1 MIDHNAAVLTIEMPA
16 VPVTLDE
23 GSSDEQLIAAARK
36 YARSVDGHVR
46 AILDRKRRVIQD
58 FHKLGEMLVYLFRR
72 RPMGEWGKTLKEIGV
87 STTTDSYAR
96 KFFNAVTFERLDEFT
111 SKTEALEKLGI
122 LKRKPKAPTGAKPET
137 GADTDKAP
145 TPGPTAVAGDGGP
158 QRTPQAAPNESV
170 VISASTPAR
179 NAENKQPGRPTAP
192 STPPTSKEILAKVV
206 RALEEVGQ
214 VGGLDAGAL
223 DLLDR
228 ASGLLL
234 TLRDSI
240 ARRDAA

>member
-1 MIDHNAAVLTIEMPA
+1 MIDNQIAAFTIETPVVPA
-16 VPVTLDE
+16 PLGE

-58 FHKLGEMLVYLFRR
+58 FHRLGEMLVYLYRR
-72 RPMGEWGKTLKEIGV
+72 RPMGEWGKTLNEIGV

-96 KFFNAVTFERLDEFT
+96 KFFNAVTFERLDEFS

-122 LKRKPKAPTGAKPET
+122 LNRKPKALPDSNPET
-137 GADTDKAP
+137 ESEALPVPVQQPDAEGVGAESGGVPEPVPAARTTVPAP
-145 TPGPTAVAGDGGP
+145 K
-158 QRTPQAAPNESV
+158 
-170 VISASTPAR
+170 PAR
-179 NAENKQPGRPTAP
+179 FVGNVQHGTPPA
-192 STPPTSKEILAKVV
+192 SSVPPTSKEMLAKVV

-214 VGGLDAGAL
+214 IGGLDAEAL

-228 ASGLLL
+228 ASVLLVA
-234 TLRDSI
+234 LRESF